1 MPIEPDDAEEHGQVS
16 EATNLRGGLDEAE
29 IQQTEGVPPAE
40 DADQE
45 DQSQIEAEISPDHP
59 DAEDV
64 EDAVNRAVGR
74 SQE

>member
-1 MPIEPDDAEEHGQVS
+1 MSTEPDDAEEHGQVS

-29 IQQTEGVPPAE
+29 IQQAEGVPPAE

-45 DQSQIEAEISPDHP
+45 DQSQIEAEISPDHS